1 MLKGKKIIL
10 AVTGSIAAYK
20 SALLC
25 RELIKAGCEVKVV
38 MTDAA
43 QHFVSALTMST
54 LSANTVYSDWENGKS
69 WTNHVD
75 LGLWADLMIIAP
87 ATANTI
93 AKMAQ
98 GQCDNMLMATY
109 LSAKC
114 PVIFAPAMDRDM
126 WIHSAT
132 QHNIRTLLSYGH
144 RMIPVGYGFLAS
156 GLTGDGRMAEPAEI
170 VQYVTDFYTE
180 SLALAGKK
188 IMITAGPTYEA
199 IDPVRFIGNY
209 SSGKMG
215 YELAQ
220 VCAEHGGEVVL
231 ISGPSKLTVTHSNIK
246 LIRVISAQ
254 EMYQAADV
262 VFDTSDFVIFAA
274 AVADYRPE
282 HVAPNK
288 IKKKE
293 DNFSISLVKNI
304 DIAATLGK
312 RKKENQLMVG
322 FALETDNEISHA
334 IQKLHKKN
342 MDFIVLNSL
351 NDPGAG
357 FMHDTNKITIIDN
370 KGNEVSYGLKNKRDV
385 AGDIVDY
392 ILKFKK

>member
-54 LSANTVYSDWENGKS
+54 LSANTVYSDWKNVKS

-180 SLALAGKK
+180 SLAL
-188 IMITAGPTYEA
+188 E
-199 IDPVRFIGNY
+199 
-209 SSGKMG
+209 SS
-215 YELAQ
+215 
-220 VCAEHGGEVVL
+220 
-231 ISGPSKLTVTHSNIK
+231 P
-246 LIRVISAQ
+246 
-254 EMYQAADV
+254 
-262 VFDTSDFVIFAA
+262 
-274 AVADYRPE
+274 
-282 HVAPNK
+282 
-288 IKKKE
+288 
-293 DNFSISLVKNI
+293 
-304 DIAATLGK
+304 
-312 RKKENQLMVG
+312 
-322 FALETDNEISHA
+322 
-334 IQKLHKKN
+334 
-342 MDFIVLNSL
+342 
-351 NDPGAG
+351 
-357 FMHDTNKITIIDN
+357 
-370 KGNEVSYGLKNKRDV
+370 
-385 AGDIVDY
+385 
-392 ILKFKK
+392 